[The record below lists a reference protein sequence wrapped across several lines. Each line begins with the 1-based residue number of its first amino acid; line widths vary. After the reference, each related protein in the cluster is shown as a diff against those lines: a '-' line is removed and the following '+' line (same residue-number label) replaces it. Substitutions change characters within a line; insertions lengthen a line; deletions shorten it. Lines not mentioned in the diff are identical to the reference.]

1 MPRKTRDK
9 RAKLKADTLARIDE
23 AYANNEE
30 MQEFYQREAVKT
42 TFPVKDL
49 NWTDR
54 QKDFIK
60 LSLDDETRIILC
72 TGPAGTSKTLISV
85 YAALRL
91 LSKKEISDISYIRS
105 AVESSDAKLG
115 YLPGSAE
122 EKLQFYNMPFLE
134 KLDELLAPTHMK
146 KLEKDERIS
155 MFPVNFT
162 RGMNWNARCIIFDE
176 VQNSS
181 LKEIITV
188 LTRLG
193 KKSKCFV
200 LADPMQTDLH
210 RGTGGFEQLSK
221 IFNDQESADMG
232 IHTFEFTED
241 DIMRSKLCKFLI
253 TKIKTIKA

>member
-1 MPRKTRDK
+1 MPRKSREK
-9 RAKLKADTLARIDE
+9 RAVLKADTLARINE
-23 AYANNEE
+23 AYTSDEE
-30 MQEFYQREAVKT
+30 LEFYKRDAVKT

-49 NWTDR
+49 KWTDR
-54 QKDFIK
+54 QKEFIK
-60 LSLDDETRIILC
+60 LALDDETRIVFC

-115 YLPGSAE
+115 FLPGSAE

-134 KLDELLAPTHMK
+134 KLDELLAPLHMK

-176 VQNSS
+176 AQNSS

-193 KKSKCFV
+193 KKSRCFV
-200 LADPMQTDLH
+200 LADPTQTDIH
-210 RGTGGFEQLSK
+210 KGRGGFEKLYS
-221 IFNDQESADMG
+221 IFNDQESYDMG
-232 IHTFEFTED
+232 IHSFEFTED
-241 DIMRSKLCKFLI
+241 DIMRSNLCKFLI
-253 TKIKTIKA
+253 KKMKGIKK